1 LGRSAQEGIAI
12 SRGQATQAFNTAS
25 SQNATNFGN
34 AQSAFGDTQN
44 DIGDYKSQLA
54 KFVSSNPYQAGGE
67 YASTVNTGLAN
78 VSDSGANSLAG
89 ALQSQAKR
97 TGMNSAA
104 DAATAAS
111 GAQANTR
118 DLSASLASADQS
130 RINSEAGY
138 NTTGLQAT
146 ATPISASQNLYGASS
161 GAASSA
167 LGTANQAAQVPGFWD
182 ELGNSFASIPGS
194 VASGVGQGIG
204 QSVGKGCWVA
214 AEIFGG
220 WYEPRTVLVR
230 TWLHEEFSQHRFGRI
245 VVALYMRF
253 GERAAGAIRR
263 YPFLRRVFLPVFN
276 AALRKAQGR

>member
-1 LGRSAQEGIAI
+1 
-12 SRGQATQAFNTAS
+12 
-25 SQNATNFGN
+25 
-34 AQSAFGDTQN
+34 
-44 DIGDYKSQLA
+44 LA

-78 VSDSGANSLAG
+78 VSDAGSNSLAG

-138 NTTGLQAT
+138 NTTALGAT
-146 ATPISASQNLYGASS
+146 ATPISAESGLYGSAGSQAG
-161 GAASSA
+161 GALNTQES
-167 LGTANQAAQVPGFWD
+167 AAQTPSFWD
-182 ELGNSFASIPGS
+182 EVGSGLAGGLGGALTAGG
-194 VASGVGQGIG
+194 AAYGKA
-204 QSVGKGCWVA
+204 KGCWIA

-230 TWLHEEFSQHRFGRI
+230 TWLHGDFSRHRFGRI

-253 GERAAGAIRR
+253 GERTAEVIRR
-263 YPFLRRVFLPVFN
+263 YPFLRRVFLPVLN

>member
-1 LGRSAQEGIAI
+1 VI
-12 SRGQATQAFNTAS
+12 NTAS

-54 KFVSSNPYQAGGE
+54 KFVSSDPYQAGGE
-67 YASTVNTGLAN
+67 YAGTVNTGLAN
-78 VSDSGANSLAG
+78 VSDAGANSLAG

-138 NTTGLQAT
+138 NTTALGAT
-146 ATPISASQNLYGASS
+146 STPISAESGLYGSAGSQAGGALSTQAS
-161 GAASSA
+161 ASA
-167 LGTANQAAQVPGFWD
+167 TPGFWD
-182 ELGNSFASIPGS
+182 TLGDSFANIPGN
-194 VASGVGQGIG
+194 VASGVGQGL
-204 QSVGKGCWVA
+204 GKSLGCWVA

-220 WYEPRTVLVR
+220 WSEPRTVLVR
-230 TWLHEEFSQHRFGRI
+230 TWLHGDFSRHRFGRI

-253 GERAAGAIRR
+253 GERTAKAIHQH
-263 YPFLRRVFLPVFN
+263 PSLRWVFLPVFN
-276 AALRKAQGR
+276 VALRRAQGKKIWPK